1 MNEVNKTLFI
11 PLYGKSQ
18 ISKQGII
25 LDDPMAEKIW
35 EAEEFPIKG
44 KYSFIYIILHFFSF
58 SINDFLIAFI
68 GYNAFRTCQLAST
81 YQ

>member
-35 EAEEFPIKG
+35 EAE
-44 KYSFIYIILHFFSF
+44 
-58 SINDFLIAFI
+58 
-68 GYNAFRTCQLAST
+68 
-81 YQ
+81 